1 MVVCRFIKL
10 LLPLPPVAVVVL
22 ARRQRIYA
30 PEAKPHRR
38 HGKSLLLQ
46 SVDEA
51 SLQRG
56 FATIAKFY
64 ASYLCALQDVAPLS
78 PVRLYLQ
85 TGLKHQL
92 HVHMAHALGGAL
104 ALVQPL
110 EAG

>member
-1 MVVCRFIKL
+1 MMVVCRFIKL

-46 SVDEA
+46 SVDE
-51 SLQRG
+51 
-56 FATIAKFY
+56 
-64 ASYLCALQDVAPLS
+64 DVAPLS

-92 HVHMAHALGGAL
+92 HVHMAHALGVPILGDVL
-104 ALVQPL
+104 Y
-110 EAG
+110 